1 MKHVLEWFSNNYVQ
15 GKLRRILRNGAE
27 VRVSPLHPPE
37 DWSIFQRQQLG
48 FPRANNICEVFHSRW
63 NSFVGHRQVN
73 LFRFIK
79 KLQAEEDRQMK
90 QKQAQLVGTK
100 IRHQKRLAYR
110 RKEERIVSIMSQK
123 DKISMTDFL
132 IGIAHNL

>member
-1 MKHVLEWFSNNYVQ
+1 MVQ
-15 GKLRRILRNGAE
+15 QQLCAGKLLRILRNGAE

-48 FPRANNICEVFHSRW
+48 FPRTNNICEVFHSRW

-90 QKQAQLVGTK
+90 QKQACRNKNSTPKEAG
-100 IRHQKRLAYR
+100 IPQKR
-110 RKEERIVSIMSQK
+110 RKNCLNNVSK
-123 DKISMTDFL
+123 
-132 IGIAHNL
+132 G